1 MGTQLHPRR
10 DAGSARRTTADHG
23 KLTVIMNS
31 KNWHPRVGEWV
42 EVRSVAEILGTLDGQ
57 GDGAHMPFM
66 PEMLRF
72 AGQRFAVSASA
83 HKTCDTVNKTGGR
96 RVRNTVH
103 LADLRCD
110 GSAHGG
116 CQAACLLFWKT
127 SWLKPASS
135 PAPGA
140 ESHATVT
147 PGSVPAV
154 LAGACSRTAETGAT
168 VYRCQATTLPQWSEP
183 LSPYSLAQYWEDI
196 RFGNATLGH
205 ALGTL
210 VLAGLFKLRKLP
222 FAFRFN
228 RWLYDRAHRL
238 LRGIPD
244 PHLTPR
250 LAGKADTPD
259 VRIGLQVGDV
269 VRIRPLEEINAT
281 INERMRN
288 RGLHIDEEM
297 TRYCGLRTRV
307 TDRVSQIINE
317 QTGEM
322 MHFKN
327 PCIVLDNT
335 ECLGEYSENRL
346 LCPRKIK
353 TYWREAWLDKVEGP
367 AE

>member
-1 MGTQLHPRR
+1 M
-10 DAGSARRTTADHG
+10 
-23 KLTVIMNS
+23 MNPS
-31 KNWHPRVGEWV
+31 KWQPRVGDWV
-42 EVRSVAEILGTLDGQ
+42 EVRSVAEILETLDGN
-57 GDGAHMPFM
+57 GDSARMPFM
-66 PEMLRF
+66 PEMLRY
-72 AGQRFAVSASA
+72 AGARFKVSASA

-96 RVRNTVH
+96 RVRGAVH
-103 LADLRCD
+103 LEDLRCD

-127 SWLKPASS
+127 AWLKPASG
-135 PAPGA
+135 PLTAPQSSA
-140 ESHATVT
+140 KAAPTDVA
-147 PGSVPAV
+147 AV
-154 LAGACSRTAETGAT
+154 LADACHHTADTGAV

-183 LSPYSLAQYWEDI
+183 LSPYSPVQYWQDI
-196 RFGNATLGH
+196 RLGNVAAGHVLSTL
-205 ALGTL
+205 L
-210 VLAGLFKLRKLP
+210 LAGLFKLRALP
-222 FAFRFN
+222 VAFRLT
-228 RWLYDRAHRL
+228 RWLYDRAHRV

-250 LAGKADTPD
+250 LPGRAETPD
-259 VRIGLQVGDV
+259 VRTDLRVGDV

-307 TDRVSQIINE
+307 TDRVTRIINE

-322 MHFKN
+322 VHFQN

-335 ECLGEYSENRL
+335 ECLGEYSERRL
-346 LCPRKIK
+346 LCPRRIK
-353 TYWREAWLDKVEGP
+353 TYWREAWLEKVEGA